1 MSADKSEKNVI
12 SSDVAIERLSGK
24 KDKQQFKKENI
35 AKSYT
40 QASPPTRLGTGL
52 CNDASDSVSQC
63 FPSVNLS
70 RGIRESI
77 FNGNI

>member
-1 MSADKSEKNVI
+1 M
-12 SSDVAIERLSGK
+12 AIERLSGK

-52 CNDASDSVSQC
+52 CNDARQEKALSLQSQ
-63 FPSVNLS
+63 FIYSYLLHNYGQEVAQA
-70 RGIRESI
+70 
-77 FNGNI
+77 NGAASKVR